1 MEIIA
6 VLCFTSLNKK
16 NSVLDA
22 RPLSFPEI
30 PSSIDV
36 KLSFV
41 KLPKES
47 GALLLLRNERVSLGD
62 TARTLAGPGKV
73 ALPSERLSQMLVGTP
88 KS

>member
-6 VLCFTSLNKK
+6 VLYFTSLKKK

-22 RPLSFPEI
+22 RPLSSPEI
-30 PSSIDV
+30 PSSVDF

-47 GALLLLRNERVSLGD
+47 RALLLLRNEHVSLGD
-62 TARTLAGPGKV
+62 PARTLARPGKV
-73 ALPSERLSQMLVGTP
+73 ALPSERLSQMLVGSP